1 MALTKHELTIRACQ
15 FAVLNLIQKGSHA
28 FGTKENGKFETI
40 EWGEVLEWLDN
51 ELIKAEKMRE
61 Y

>member
-1 MALTKHELTIRACQ
+1 MIKQELRLKACQ
-15 FAVLNLIQKGSHA
+15 YAILTLIQKGSHA

-40 EWGEVLEWLDN
+40 EWGEVLEWLN
-51 ELIKAEKMRE
+51 TEISKVEKMKG

>member
-1 MALTKHELTIRACQ
+1 MTKYELCVKACQ
-15 FAVLNLIQKGSHA
+15 FAVLNFIQKGSHA

-40 EWGEVLEWLDN
+40 EWGEVLEWLN
-51 ELIKAEKMRE
+51 TEISKVEKMKG